1 MNKFNFLLLF
11 LSLQSLLQRRF
22 ETMRRARQTGARQ
35 KRHTRVRSHDLSPD
49 GMVLQHAGVA
59 H

>member
-1 MNKFNFLLLF
+1 MNKFNFLFLF

-22 ETMRRARQTGARQ
+22 EAMRRARQTGARQ
-35 KRHTRVRSHDLSPD
+35 KRHTRVRLRDLSSD
-49 GMVLQHAGVA
+49 GMVLQPAGVA